1 MTLERTSMRNLL
13 RNTYYLRMSAEQ
25 FSFLHVE
32 SGRLVSQPPLLAWR
46 SVGHKRQP
54 LAAGDAALAMAGQD
68 GVSLGNGFQHPRTL
82 LADFSIAETTLKL
95 LLQQLAPRRWL
106 QLPPVLILHPQ
117 THLEGGLTQ
126 IEIRALAELALSA
139 GAKRV
144 YVWVGAALSPS
155 SLARLEFP
163 QNDGQLLYPEVR
175 P

>member
-1 MTLERTSMRNLL
+1 MRNLL

-25 FSFLHVE
+25 FSFLQVE